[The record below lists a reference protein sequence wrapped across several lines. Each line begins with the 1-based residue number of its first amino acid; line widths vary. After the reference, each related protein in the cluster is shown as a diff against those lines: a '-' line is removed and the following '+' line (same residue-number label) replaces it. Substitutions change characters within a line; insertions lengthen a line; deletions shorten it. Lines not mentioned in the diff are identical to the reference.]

1 MRLSTSLNATS
12 ALVAVAAALATTA
25 GAHAATVG
33 ALDAGAVGSGSIV
46 VANRGGGTISV
57 IDAASDEVVRTAP
70 LPHAGAPAEPM
81 YVAADPV
88 SERFFVGD
96 RANDRVVA
104 YDGRSLEPV
113 GEIAAG
119 DGVFHMSANP
129 ESRRLW
135 VVNDTAQQISVLD
148 MNTLSP
154 LTSFDTPKDLEA
166 FQPHDIVVDPHANA
180 AYVSMIDVV
189 DDDRGDWVLRYDAAT
204 FQETHRAR
212 VGDGPHLAAATADD
226 GKLFVPVQ
234 TDGLVEVLSREDLTA
249 LPPDIAAPAAHGEEL
264 TADGRLLYATNIAGG
279 GEDGLFAIDAS
290 LQTVIDRIDTPFAT
304 PHNIAVSAD
313 QTKLYLTH
321 SGAEATQVSIFDITG
336 PDGVPVLIDTV
347 ETDLNPFGI
356 AAVGVTPVP
365 LPAPLALLA
374 TGVLGLAGVRAYRR
388 RA

>member
-1 MRLSTSLNATS
+1 MRLTTSLNATS
-12 ALVAVAAALATTA
+12 ALVAVATALATTA

-33 ALDAGAVGSGSIV
+33 AGGAGSIV

-57 IDAASDEVVRTAP
+57 IDAAGDDVVRTAP
-70 LPHAGAPAEPM
+70 LPHGRAPAEPM

-154 LTSFDTPKDLEA
+154 LTSFETPDDLRA

-180 AYVSMIDVV
+180 AFVSMIDVE
-189 DDDRGDWVLRYDAAT
+189 DDDREDWVLRYDAAT

-212 VGDGPHLAAATADD
+212 VGDGPHLAAAAVDD

-234 TDGLVEVLSREDLTA
+234 TDDWVEVLSREDLSA
-249 LPPDIAAPAAHGEEL
+249 LPPDIAVPAAHGEEL
-264 TADGRLLYATNIAGG
+264 TADGRVLYTTNIAGG
-279 GEDGLFAIDAS
+279 GEDGLFAVDAS

-313 QTKLYLTH
+313 RSKLYLTH

-347 ETDLNPFGI
+347 ETDLNPFGV

-374 TGVLGLAGVRAYRR
+374 TGVLGLAGVRASRR